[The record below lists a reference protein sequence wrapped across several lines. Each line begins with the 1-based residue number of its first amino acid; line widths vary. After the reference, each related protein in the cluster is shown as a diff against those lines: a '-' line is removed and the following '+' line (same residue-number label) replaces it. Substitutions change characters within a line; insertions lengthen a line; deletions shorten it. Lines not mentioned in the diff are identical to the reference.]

1 MERGDDG
8 WGVITQKPSES
19 RWGLVKKTLYVIV
32 PEIIL
37 NYSGLGSDLWWR
49 IDHPPIMVGGI
60 T

>member
-19 RWGLVKKTLYVIV
+19 RWGQVRKTLYVIV

-37 NYSGLGSDLWWR
+37 NYSGLGGDL
-49 IDHPPIMVGGI
+49 
-60 T
+60 